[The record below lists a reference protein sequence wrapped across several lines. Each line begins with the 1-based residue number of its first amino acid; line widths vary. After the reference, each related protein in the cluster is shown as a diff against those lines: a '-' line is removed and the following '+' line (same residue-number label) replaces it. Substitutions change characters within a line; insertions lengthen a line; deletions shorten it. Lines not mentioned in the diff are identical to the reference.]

1 MSRRE
6 EGINIS
12 EDEIDIKFGYMNYL
26 LKIQGQKDILIELQN
41 IHWKLMS
48 QGIIEKEDNELI
60 INLK

>member
-1 MSRRE
+1 
-6 EGINIS
+6 
-12 EDEIDIKFGYMNYL
+12 MNYL

-48 QGIIEKEDNELI
+48 INEKEDNELI